1 MFLRPNT
8 SVFCHLVI
16 GFILF
21 SFCSLS
27 EGADYPRKMIRIVV
41 PSEAGGQEDTEAR
54 GIAPFAEKHLG
65 VSLMIENQI
74 GAGGKIAF
82 EKFYKTEPNGY
93 TLLTYTF
100 PKTIIHEYMGKTT
113 YKTRDFTQ
121 VFIWS
126 RSGDQALVVHPET
139 FKTFDEFLQ
148 ASKTR
153 ALSGGLSGRGTIT
166 HVVGL
171 LMVDRVKLK
180 VNWVPFDS
188 APGSLAALAGKHID
202 FSISRVE
209 SVLPLVKAGKLRP
222 LVVFGEKRDPTF
234 PDTPIPKELGFTIP
248 SVPSLRGI
256 EAPPK
261 TPPSIV
267 NVLEEAFFKATKEP
281 AYLDWAKKRV
291 LNIEPL
297 SAKEYAK
304 VVESTYPEIEKLKE
318 LLKGE

>member
-27 EGADYPRKMIRIVV
+27 EGADYPKKMIRIVV
-41 PSEAGGQEDTEAR
+41 PSGAGGQEDSEAR

-74 GAGGKIAF
+74 GVGGKIAF
-82 EKFYKTEPNGY
+82 EKFYKTAPDGY

-100 PKTIIHEYMGKTT
+100 PKTIIVEYMGKTA
-113 YKTRDFTQ
+113 YKTKDFTP

-139 FKTFDEFLQ
+139 WKTFNEFLQ
-148 ASKTR
+148 ASKIR
-153 ALSGGLSGRGTIT
+153 PLSGGLAGRGTVT

-171 LMVDRVKLK
+171 MLENQVKMK
-180 VNWVPFDS
+180 ANWVPFDS
-188 APGSLAALAGKHID
+188 APENLAALAGKHID
-202 FSISRVE
+202 FSIQRVE
-209 SVLPLVKAGKLRP
+209 TVMPLVKAGKLRP

-248 SVPSLRGI
+248 PIPSIRGI
-256 EAPPK
+256 DAPPK

-267 NVLEEAFFKATKEP
+267 KVLEEAFFKATKEP
-281 AYLDWAKKRV
+281 AYLDWAKRRQV
-291 LNIEPL
+291 SIEPM
-297 SAKEYAK
+297 SSKEYAK
-304 VVESTYPEIEKLKE
+304 VVESTYPEIEKLKD